1 MPNKTPLI
9 SIPILTYNGEKY
21 LREQLDSIYAQT
33 YKNIEVLAFD
43 DGSTDETVKILHE
56 YHLKFGL
63 QYTVHPKNLG
73 FLKNAEYSLKA
84 CTGDYIA
91 PADQDDVWKKEKLEV
106 LINAIGSNM
115 LIYADSSTMNEEGKK
130 YENYFFAPRCHLITE
145 NKPLKFIFGNSV
157 SAHAMLFKREL
168 IEKSLPIPTAL
179 DYHDWWLAF
188 AACCLGEIKL
198 YPEPLVYYRRHSQQV
213 TNITNNEN
221 KKNYTFFQRFT
232 FKERHLIKHKEK
244 VLSQLKAFKTYPYL
258 GSKEKK
264 FLSILTKEMEC
275 YKTNFY
281 NKKLEKILQ
290 ENAETLFGVFKR
302 SPKEQH
308 KHIQRLS
315 RGLWYYRLKL
325 YT

>member
-91 PADQDDVWKKEKLEV
+91 PADQDDIWKEEKLEV
-106 LINAIGSNM
+106 LINSIGNNI
-115 LIYADSSTMNEEGKK
+115 LIYADSSTMDEKGKK
-130 YENYFFAPRCHLITE
+130 FDDQYFGSNLNLIDGNE
-145 NKPLKFIFGNSV
+145 PLKFIFHNTV

-168 IEKSLPIPTAL
+168 LDKSLPIPP
-179 DYHDWWLAF
+179 DIGYHDWWLAF
-188 AACCLGEIKL
+188 CASCLDNIIL
-198 YPEPLVYYRRHSQQV
+198 YPKPLVYYRRHEQQV
-213 TNITNNEN
+213 TNASNDENYSLLERFRVREQRVVKQRTTILKNIEIFKSFRYLDSEKKQLLSELLSNMLLYKTYLYNNKTKALLESH
-221 KKNYTFFQRFT
+221 KDMFFFYSKASTHKR
-232 FKERHLIKHKEK
+232 IKH
-244 VLSQLKAFKTYPYL
+244 
-258 GSKEKK
+258 
-264 FLSILTKEMEC
+264 
-275 YKTNFY
+275 
-281 NKKLEKILQ
+281 
-290 ENAETLFGVFKR
+290 
-302 SPKEQH
+302 
-308 KHIQRLS
+308 LS
-315 RGLWYYRLKL
+315 RGIWYYRFKL